1 MHETAAP
8 QPATTRPFPADDIG
22 QTAEIMAVLATA
34 PTPLTKQDILLRFKP
49 AKNLRPKIE
58 SVLAG
63 LTRLGLITTQAN
75 QISLRRTS

>member
-1 MHETAAP
+1 
-8 QPATTRPFPADDIG
+8 
-22 QTAEIMAVLATA
+22 MAVLATA